1 MPTIREIAGALIAA
15 AALAALVLGLTG
27 QPAQQAASAAY
38 LRPAVTASH
47 RVACDWRVVH
57 RIDAYTTW
65 QYVTPDEA
73 RYERT
78 GPCAKVI
85 VGTSQSV
92 IIGQDGHVA
101 DVS

>member
-1 MPTIREIAGALIAA
+1 MPTMREIICTLIAA
-15 AALAALVLGLTG
+15 AAVAVLAIVAAAQLG
-27 QPAQQAASAAY
+27 PQAAGVAY
-38 LRPAVTASH
+38 LRPAVAAGH
-47 RVACDWRVVH
+47 HIACDWHIVH
-57 RIDAYTTW
+57 RLDAYTTW

-73 RYERT
+73 RYERV

-85 VGTSQSV
+85 VGTGQSV